1 MGVFDQ
7 VFAQRGEVEVAKEQ
21 VESGAFGEVFVR
33 RGRWRNQTSAEAKQ
47 PVAIEAEV
55 AESSDA
61 RDCLK
66 EDNCNADPEPS
77 QTTEAMHL
85 IIKNTFIDGND
96 GDLSWD
102 SLKEFLHERKVQT
115 CPADCVNS
123 SFDLI
128 DAESTDAE
136 DGPLDA
142 SFRTVS
148 NYGDAEP
155 VTGSQEFEAFN
166 TASNYGDIEVPR
178 LDSTWL
184 ETASIFGDSD
194 HAHADVAYVRP
205 DPVQISLG
213 DALCAGTAPDDAPV
227 PQTLFTSSSADMA
240 QTWFP
245 PPPAPFEV
253 APVAAPVL
261 RLAEAVAPPELGS
274 QAMPSV
280 GSMLHHNR
288 ECKPCTFFHTRGC
301 ENGQDCQFC
310 HLCGPGEKKKRL
322 RQQRAQKREAKAAVE
337 EHARTIIA
345 SFCQNE
351 EASYEEDM
359 IVE

>member
-33 RGRWRNQTSAEAKQ
+33 RGRWRNQTSAGAKQ

-55 AESSDA
+55 EESS
-61 RDCLK
+61 
-66 EDNCNADPEPS
+66 ESCNLLQEGNYNVDSEPS
-77 QTTEAMHL
+77 QKTEAMHF

-96 GDLSWD
+96 EDLSWD

-136 DGPLDA
+136 DSPLDA
-142 SFRTVS
+142 AFRTVS

-155 VTGSQEFEAFN
+155 ATASQEFEAFN

-184 ETASIFGDSD
+184 ETASIFGDND

-227 PQTLFTSSSADMA
+227 HQTLFRCA
-240 QTWFP
+240 

-261 RLAEAVAPPELGS
+261 RLAEAVAPPELGTP
-274 QAMPSV
+274 AMPSV